1 MKQDDPLTVVSEFMP
16 PTEKRVIKQTVCTDM
31 ITVGSHLG
39 GNWDELEEELMEDPV
54 FLERIQ
60 EGRKCIRVVTAAIE
74 WVGVLV

>member
-1 MKQDDPLTVVSEFMP
+1 
-16 PTEKRVIKQTVCTDM
+16 M